1 LKMKILL
8 LVLCLLGVL
17 ITNVRPAYGTS
28 VGYERY
34 QDDKCEI
41 YLEYFPI
48 FPTDS
53 RYPTASEEFV
63 IKFYVW
69 QKDWWEYLVCHLVP
83 WGFTIEVFF
92 RDDTCENNNWITW
105 KRWYP
110 ISMSQHGL
118 KVS

>member
-1 LKMKILL
+1 
-8 LVLCLLGVL
+8 
-17 ITNVRPAYGTS
+17 